1 MKILKAISKTEVYE
15 QELEKLIEIF
25 KDVEESKQKLV
36 QGLLQE
42 TAYLK
47 SELFV
52 MHQVL
57 DEVGMIKVHPT
68 DKTKQKTL
76 PIANEYRRTAN
87 IYALNIKTLN
97 GILGKD
103 TMEGEDPFDK
113 WLQEKMSKDE

>member
-1 MKILKAISKTEVYE
+1 MKILKAISKTEVFE

>member
-1 MKILKAISKTEVYE
+1 MKAISKTEVYE